1 MCSTVGNVPQ
11 RIQCITDGYLGH
23 ILWTDGCLVWES
35 FKKLITHLRETSQ
48 DFDANIDKKKKKIEG
63 PLYLLRSL
71 ALFYFASPVQPLD
84 SGEKSESC
92 FWEHN
97 CYKEEEIWNSR
108 EWRGPLG
115 LLQWTQE
122 VARVWELQR
131 SHLATGKPSAD
142 ISEQPVCLAP
152 PQVIMTSVSSVSIS
166 EAIWPLPTPQK
177 SQEQV
182 RLWDVYLI

>member
-1 MCSTVGNVPQ
+1 MCPREFSVLRMGIWAIYCEPMV
-11 RIQCITDGYLGH
+11 
-23 ILWTDGCLVWES
+23 VW
-35 FKKLITHLRETSQ
+35 FGKVLKKLITHLRETSQ
-48 DFDANIDKKKKKIEG
+48 DFDANIDKKKKIEG

-142 ISEQPVCLAP
+142 ISEQPGCLAP

-166 EAIWPLPTPQK
+166 EAIWPLLTPQK

-182 RLWDVYLI
+182 RVWDVYLI